1 MKTFDDLKFVDVVVL
16 YNPGIRSRMMFENGY
31 GVSVVST
38 KMSYGGKQGLYEV
51 AILNSDGEITYDT
64 PITDDV
70 VGWLTKDGVTDIMAQ
85 VQNL

>member
-16 YNPGIRSRMMFENGY
+16 YNPGIRCRMMFENGY

-38 KMSYGGKQGLYEV
+38 QRSYGGKQGFYEV
-51 AILNSDGEITYDT
+51 AVLNSDGEITYDT

>member
-16 YNPGIRSRMMFENGY
+16 YNSGIRSRMMFENGY

-38 KMSYGGKQGLYEV
+38 QMSYGGKQGFYEV
-51 AILNSDGEITYDT
+51 AVLNSDGEITYDT